1 MDNISGYIEQFVL
14 DKLNTFNEGRNTD
27 KGVYFIL
34 LPNEKTAYY
43 TLWFYNPA
51 AEFHPNV
58 FLSTLDVNA
67 INSVEKAMKTTANS
81 FARLTVKMRL

>member
-34 LPNEKTAYY
+34 LPNEKRLITH
-43 TLWFYNPA
+43 FG
-51 AEFHPNV
+51 
-58 FLSTLDVNA
+58 STTRQRNF
-67 INSVEKAMKTTANS
+67 IRMFFSPHWM
-81 FARLTVKMRL
+81 